1 MFQTAHNDSVHAI
14 LGDLKRVILSEVL
27 IVEQATEDDVVESTL
42 VLQSLD
48 VLGSMRVNAL
58 EGADELVIKTLDV
71 RDNAARD
78 LDVLLTL
85 LQGRGLVVVVPLLS
99 VLDNDIVVVVLEDL
113 EKA

>member
-1 MFQTAHNDSVHAI
+1 
-14 LGDLKRVILSEVL
+14 LGDLKRVIFSEVL

>member
-1 MFQTAHNDSVHAI
+1 

-99 VLDNDIVVVVLEDL
+99 VLDNDIVVVVLEYL

>member
-1 MFQTAHNDSVHAI
+1 

-27 IVEQATEDDVVESTL
+27 VVEEATEDDVVESTL

-48 VLGSMRVNAL
+48 VLGGVRVDAL

-85 LQGRGLVVVVPLLS
+85 LQGRGLVIVVPLLS
-99 VLDNDIVVVVLEDL
+99 VLDNNIVVVVLEDL

>member
-1 MFQTAHNDSVHAI
+1 